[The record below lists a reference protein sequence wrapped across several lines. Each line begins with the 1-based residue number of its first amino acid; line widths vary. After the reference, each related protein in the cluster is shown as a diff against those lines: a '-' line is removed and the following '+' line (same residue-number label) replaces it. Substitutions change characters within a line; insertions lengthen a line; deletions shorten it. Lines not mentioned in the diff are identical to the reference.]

1 MDKKTAV
8 NKIKTGR
15 FIKNNGRVLRTI
27 NIMRYKFEKLSEVH
41 YALDD
46 IPDNEYFDSLN
57 YLYEAGYIQIRHI
70 KSKNLATLADV
81 DADEL
86 EAKLTDKGIKL
97 LAGRSLD
104 ELVEV

>member
-1 MDKKTAV
+1 MDEKTAV
-8 NKIKTGR
+8 SKIKTGR

-46 IPDNEYFDSLN
+46 MPDDEYIDSLN
-57 YLYEAGYIQIRHI
+57 YLFEAGYIQIRDI
-70 KSKNLATLADV
+70 RSRQPAVLADV
-81 DADEL
+81 DMEHL

-97 LAGRSLD
+97 LAGKSMD
-104 ELVEV
+104 ELLEV

>member
-1 MDKKTAV
+1 MDEKAAV
-8 NKIKTGR
+8 SRIKAGR
-15 FIKNNGRVLRTI
+15 FIKNNGKVLRTI

-46 IPDNEYFDSLN
+46 MPESEYFDSLN

-70 KSKNLATLADV
+70 KSRQEATLADI
-81 DADEL
+81 DIEEL

-97 LAGRSLD
+97 LAGRIFD

>member
-1 MDKKTAV
+1 MDEKTAV
-8 NKIKTGR
+8 SKIKTGR

-46 IPDNEYFDSLN
+46 MPDDEYIDSLN
-57 YLYEAGYIQIRHI
+57 YLFEAGYIQIRDI
-70 KSKNLATLADV
+70 RSRQPAVLAD
-81 DADEL
+81 E
-86 EAKLTDKGIKL
+86 GIKL
-97 LAGRSLD
+97 LAGKSMD